1 MRIPLRSRH
10 IDTSRRPAHR
20 QPESPCPGRGDCC
33 GIAGNDAWRAADIL
47 KQHDISLIISHV
59 NSLLGRR
66 WESYDTAFANAAKL
80 HEKGV
85 RFAIAYGGGGATT
98 SNERNLPYEAA
109 KSAAHGLPKDE
120 ALKAV
125 TLYPAQ
131 ILGID
136 DRVGS
141 LEVGKLATLFIT
153 DGDPLDLRTQVLEV
167 FIDGRQVDLS
177 SRHTQLHEKY
187 KKKYE

>member
-1 MRIPLRSRH
+1 MPWSGRLLWYRRKRCLARSRH
-10 IDTSRRPAHR
+10 FEAARHQPHHQPRKLASRSTLGILRHR
-20 QPESPCPGRGDCC
+20 FRQRSQTPR
-33 GIAGNDAWRAADIL
+33 
-47 KQHDISLIISHV
+47 
-59 NSLLGRR
+59 
-66 WESYDTAFANAAKL
+66 
-80 HEKGV
+80 KGV

-167 FIDGRQVDLS
+167 FIDGREVDLS
-177 SRHTQLHEKY
+177 SRHTQLHKKY